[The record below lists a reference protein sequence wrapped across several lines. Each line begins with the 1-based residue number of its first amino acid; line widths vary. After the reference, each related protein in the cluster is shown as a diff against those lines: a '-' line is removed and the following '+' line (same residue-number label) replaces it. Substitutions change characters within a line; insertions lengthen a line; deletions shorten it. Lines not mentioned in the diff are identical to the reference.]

1 MKKISTFVASLFFA
15 LLYAQAPPGFNYQA
29 TVKDAAGQLVLNQ
42 NVNFRFSIKQ
52 GTNTSTPLYVETH
65 QVPTDNKS
73 QVNLIIGQGT
83 ASVGSF
89 AQIDWSL
96 TPLFLGVEL
105 NTGSGYVTVA
115 SSDLISVP
123 YALYANKAGSTLIP
137 SIAEVIQIGNDA
149 NAKKITNLAPPVDP
163 KDGVNIE
170 YLATLKNKLDNQAL
184 KIKSTNDSLIKK
196 GFIEPQIEWEKAI
209 TSPTIFNKN
218 VDIKQTKDGGFILL
232 SNGNNSNYQGNDKTI
247 ISRLNSTGVL
257 LWQKVFDSQTISMLP
272 QRIIET
278 SDLGFIFC
286 GSGKLV
292 KLNSTGNIVWQNDTF
307 QSVQLIQ
314 SIQSINF
321 TIEPINSFNNL
332 CLTNDGIIF
341 CNGLILAKFDNNG
354 NILWQRNLVN
364 NPSLINH
371 IKTTIDGGIIAIGKS
386 YVSIEKDFDAIMIKI
401 DANGTIMWSKSFGGI
416 NSEDAQRVIQ
426 TKDGGFVFEGY
437 TNSTELNPNGFGL
450 WIVKT
455 NELGDLKWQKTHE
468 CIVGYGHNYLL
479 KNIEETS
486 DLSLI
491 HVVPSGSGY
500 AIRKLSHDGDFQW
513 EKIVK
518 KTKWYVNYELFSY
531 LALTNDNGFI
541 VAELSEQESLVNG
554 SVFLQPT
561 STQLKLIKLS
571 YKQ

>member
-1 MKKISTFVASLFFA
+1 MI
-15 LLYAQAPPGFNYQA
+15 
-29 TVKDAAGQLVLNQ
+29 
-42 NVNFRFSIKQ
+42 
-52 GTNTSTPLYVETH
+52 
-65 QVPTDNKS
+65 
-73 QVNLIIGQGT
+73 
-83 ASVGSF
+83 
-89 AQIDWSL
+89 
-96 TPLFLGVEL
+96 
-105 NTGSGYVTVA
+105 
-115 SSDLISVP
+115 
-123 YALYANKAGSTLIP
+123 
-137 SIAEVIQIGNDA
+137 
-149 NAKKITNLAPPVDP
+149 
-163 KDGVNIE
+163 
-170 YLATLKNKLDNQAL
+170 
-184 KIKSTNDSLIKK
+184 
-196 GFIEPQIEWEKAI
+196 
-209 TSPTIFNKN
+209 
-218 VDIKQTKDGGFILL
+218 
-232 SNGNNSNYQGNDKTI
+232 
-247 ISRLNSTGVL
+247 
-257 LWQKVFDSQTISMLP
+257 P

-307 QSVQLIQ
+307 QSIQLIQ

-321 TIEPINSFNNL
+321 TIGPINSFNNL
-332 CLTNDGIIF
+332 CLTNDGIIY
-341 CNGLILAKFDNNG
+341 CNELTLAKFDNNG
-354 NILWQRNLVN
+354 NILWQRNLGN
-364 NPSLINH
+364 NTSLINH

-437 TNSTELNPNGFGL
+437 TNSTELNPNGYGA

-455 NELGDLKWQKTHE
+455 NELGDLKWQKTHG
-468 CIVGYGHNYLL
+468 CLCYGNNYLL

-554 SVFLQPT
+554 FSQPT
-561 STQLKLIKLS
+561 STQLKLVKLS